1 MGVLDV
7 ILLMLLLCLLS
18 FLGGV
23 WTAVAMQSSEIT
35 GNPGRPELQALRSA
49 LRLTTDAWY
58 ARQRLHGAAEDAY
71 RRDGGG

>member
-1 MGVLDV
+1 MDLLAI
-7 ILLMLLLCLLS
+7 ILLILLLCLLS

-23 WTAVAMQSSEIT
+23 WTAVALQSPDAR

-58 ARQRLHGAAEDAY
+58 ARQQLQEVTEDE
-71 RRDGGG
+71 RRNGRP